1 MATLA
6 TFVNRFVGVR
16 SFDAI
21 DHETPQPRVGSCRLR
36 PLPNE
41 DVYLFVKR
49 IDNRAVVRAIDPS
62 AQRART
68 NSMLTSFGLAVVF
81 IAGLAPAA
89 YNTMEGYHIQNLRK
103 TQAELKKQVNEVDIQ
118 EAELLTPAR
127 LHSIA
132 ERMGLHDPAPGH
144 LQYLDGKPAEAR
156 NRAPGAV
163 PLEENH

>member
-16 SFDAI
+16 SFDAL
-21 DHETPQPRVGSCRLR
+21 DHENARPRVESCRLR

-49 IDNRAVVRAIDPS
+49 IDNRAVVRAIDPT

-68 NSMLTSFGLAVVF
+68 NSMLTSFGLALLF

-89 YNTMEGYHIQNLRK
+89 YNTMEGYHIQTLRK
-103 TQAELKKQVNEVDIQ
+103 TQVELKKQMNDLDNQ
-118 EAELLTPAR
+118 EADLLTPAR
-127 LHSIA
+127 LHGIA
-132 ERMGLHDPAPGH
+132 VRMGLQDPAPGH
-144 LQYLDGKPAEAR
+144 VQYLDGKPSEAR
-156 NRAPGAV
+156 NRAPGAPPV
-163 PLEENH
+163 EENR

>member
-21 DHETPQPRVGSCRLR
+21 DHETSHPRVDSCRLR

-41 DVYLFVKR
+41 DVYLYVKR
-49 IDNRAVVRAIDPS
+49 IDNHAVVRAIDPS

-89 YNTMEGYHIQNLRK
+89 YNTMEGYHIQSLRK
-103 TQAELKKQVNEVDIQ
+103 NQVELKKQISALDIQ
-118 EAELLTPAR
+118 EADLLTPAR
-127 LHSIA
+127 LKAIA
-132 ERMGLHDPAPGH
+132 ERMGLQDPAPGR
-144 LQYLDGKPAEAR
+144 LQYLDGKPSEAR
-156 NRAPGAV
+156 NRQPGASIV
-163 PLEENH
+163 GDNH